1 MKKALLTVALCFGAL
16 AASAQVS
23 VVKEAKSKKSN
34 PEEAAKII
42 EAALT
47 NPETAKD
54 PKTWQLAGEFQQ
66 AIYDA
71 ENMKMYLPAGQGGGS
86 ADTTKLYNSLAKL
99 FEYYLKCDQVEQEA
113 VKSGALKKAKLRKK
127 LAPAL
132 KKVRMNLLN
141 GGSDAYNK
149 QDYAKATKFFGMY
162 VDVAGEP
169 MFADDPSIAQDTLK
183 ALYASYAALSASLNK
198 DNANVLKY
206 GVIGKDDKT
215 EGYRSLMCM
224 AEVYKAKET
233 ADSVK
238 WLALLTEGVEK
249 FPQQDYFV
257 GNLMDYYLTKG
268 MIKEGLAQMDKLLQK
283 EEKVYFR
290 FVKGVLL
297 YENKQ
302 YDDAIVELDKVI
314 AKGGDLA
321 AEAYAKKGDCYFW
334 PAQKIVEENANLQF
348 DDPKLKTNEDK
359 IKELYEKAK
368 PLYEKAR
375 ELEPDNKQIWGQYLL
390 NIYWKLN
397 KAEYEVLEKELGY
410 K

>member
-16 AASAQVS
+16 AVSAQES

-34 PEEAAKII
+34 PEEAARII

-71 ENMKMYLPAGQGGGS
+71 ENMKMYLPVGQGGGS

-99 FEYYLKCDQVEQEA
+99 FEYYMKCDQVEQEA
-113 VKSGALKKAKLRKK
+113 VKNGLQKKAKLRKK
-127 LAPAL
+127 LVADL

-149 QDYAKATKFFGMY
+149 QDYAKATQFFGMY
-162 VDVAGEP
+162 VDVTEAP
-169 MFADDPSIAQDTLK
+169 MFADDASVAQDTLK

-198 DNANVLKY
+198 DNANVMKY
-206 GVIGKDDKT
+206 GVIGKNDET

-224 AEVYKAKET
+224 AEVYKAEET

-238 WLALLTEGVEK
+238 WLATLTEGVER

-268 MIKEGLAQMDKLLQK
+268 MIKEGLAQMDELLQK

-302 YDDAIVELDKVI
+302 YDEAMAELDKVI
-314 AKGGDLA
+314 AQGGDLA
-321 AEAYAKKGDCYFW
+321 AQAYAKKGDCYFW
-334 PAQKIVEENANLQF
+334 PAQKIVEENSTLQF

-375 ELEPDNKQIWGQYLL
+375 ELQPDNKQIWGQYLL

-410 K
+410 